1 MARFALVLM
10 SSLVTLGLAASAQ
23 TIQVNR
29 DNKTIYVTSEGE
41 AKAEP
46 ESLFSRWVTTHGAK
60 QRTPSTMRP
69 QQSRTRWSP
78 RYFGRV

>member
-1 MARFALVLM
+1 MARFAFVLIF
-10 SSLVTLGLAASAQ
+10 SVLTLGLAVSAQ
-23 TIQVNR
+23 TIPVSS

-46 ESLFSRWVTTHGAK
+46 EIAILTLVTMHGAK
-60 QRTPSTMRP
+60 QRIPLTMRP
-69 QQSRTRWSP
+69 QQSRTMWSP